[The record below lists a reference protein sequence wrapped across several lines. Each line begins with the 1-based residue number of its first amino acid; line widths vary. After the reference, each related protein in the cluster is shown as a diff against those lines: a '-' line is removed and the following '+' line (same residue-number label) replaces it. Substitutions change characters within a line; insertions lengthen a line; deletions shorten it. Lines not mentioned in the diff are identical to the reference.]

1 MYKAR
6 WHFLILV
13 CLATCYAPSHVAATD
28 RTDKV
33 YDAET
38 GQYFTISDLSKRED
52 PQFLLPDPDPTEFPP
67 EFLDELLTHCD
78 DPIPGAL
85 EFLQKSWI
93 AFNEFAFN
101 WSRYPVSH
109 KVLFRILRA
118 IQPRQLLHAAIMAVL
133 LSVTRYLLERCL
145 LESAKHRLGIT
156 TPNARRLFESSWKAL
171 WYLIL
176 WLCSF
181 YAVVLKGRTDFQYPL
196 RMFKGLKVTVGYFDV
211 PTPPDYYRVYTLQL
225 GFYLHSLWSVIC
237 IDSWR
242 KDSAVLIVHH
252 VMTLL
257 LLEFSLVLRLHRVGA
272 LVVLLHDLNDV
283 FLESAKVNVYLR
295 SRNGKNSQFHVA
307 LSHVLFALFAA
318 SW

>member
-145 LESAKHRLGIT
+145 LEVRFHLYVALICCLFSRVFLQLASKSHPILFHRL
-156 TPNARRLFESSWKAL
+156 LF
-171 WYLIL
+171 
-176 WLCSF
+176 F
-181 YAVVLKGRTDFQYPL
+181 VLD
-196 RMFKGLKVTVGYFDV
+196 
-211 PTPPDYYRVYTLQL
+211 PPSD
-225 GFYLHSLWSVIC
+225 
-237 IDSWR
+237 
-242 KDSAVLIVHH
+242 
-252 VMTLL
+252 
-257 LLEFSLVLRLHRVGA
+257 
-272 LVVLLHDLNDV
+272 
-283 FLESAKVNVYLR
+283 
-295 SRNGKNSQFHVA
+295 
-307 LSHVLFALFAA
+307 
-318 SW
+318 